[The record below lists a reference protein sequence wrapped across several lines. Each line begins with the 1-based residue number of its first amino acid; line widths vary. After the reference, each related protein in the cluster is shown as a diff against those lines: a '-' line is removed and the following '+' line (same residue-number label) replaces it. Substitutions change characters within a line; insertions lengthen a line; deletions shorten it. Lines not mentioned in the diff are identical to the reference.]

1 MIEIAFRD
9 VLGRAGPDGPTGFDD
24 PFFDFEN
31 AEGLAHL
38 AVDGREFLFVTSGA
52 GGDYVASIALAPDGT
67 MTPAGLVVN
76 DVRSITAVDAA
87 VIGGRPLV
95 VTAGEGR
102 LTVYA
107 LDPETGAMTVISDL
121 AADTFF
127 AVSAIRFVEAHGEAF
142 VVVAAGDENVL
153 SLVSLDETGA
163 PAEVVQTIEDGDLDV
178 FTSQPVELSGAQEIE
193 VTQVGLKTFLHIG
206 NASGQGLTTL
216 ELQRLDFQGRLRLVE
231 VFEDAQHDLDDGLA
245 QVDFGDRRYLVG
257 VEDEDLIVLEVGHDG
272 RLSVVDRIE
281 DVTPFFG
288 AIGVAAVVVDGVG
301 YVGVSGSDDVTLYEM
316 GRNGRLRRLDGQ
328 DNDGLPARPTDDSV
342 RDGVMVAAEDGVLRW
357 INAHDDVLR
366 VEEGGETQSVPG
378 LVSLSLSLGPN
389 LTFDPDAPLL
399 SLPNGPR
406 LQAGE
411 ETFFDD
417 DGLVNDGDRDAQNVA
432 FAVYASADQVLDADD
447 QSVFFRFGGQ
457 LRAGEA
463 TQPLTEAPF
472 FSLDAL
478 PAGDVFLIGVADEG
492 ANVEESD
499 ETDNLTVMR
508 VQVTPFTG
516 GDDVIRLPGP
526 SAFEWR
532 ALGGDDQVTGTD
544 GRDRVAGGAGADVLI
559 GEAGADTLKGGRGT
573 DTLSG
578 AGAADQLLGGR
589 GGDVLFGGGGGDLLR
604 GGGGGDRLSGLAGQ
618 DRLEGGGGR

>member
-9 VLGRAGPDGPTGFDD
+9 VLGRAGPDGPTGFTD
-24 PFFDFEN
+24 PIFDFDN
-31 AEGLAHL
+31 AESLAHL
-38 AVDGREFLFVTSGA
+38 AVDGREFLYLTGNTR
-52 GGDYVASIALAPDGT
+52 DYVGVVELAPDGT
-67 MTPAGLVVN
+67 MTPAAYL
-76 DVRSITAVDAA
+76 SIGNQQFNAVDAA
-87 VIGGRPLV
+87 VIDGRALFV
-95 VTAGEGR
+95 AAGAGR
-102 LTVYA
+102 LTVFETDPVTGRFAEVGA
-107 LDPETGAMTVISDL
+107 LAQGP
-121 AADTFF
+121 FF
-127 AVSAIRFVEAHGEAF
+127 GVSAVRFIEAYGETF
-142 VVVAAGDENVL
+142 VFVAAGDENV
-153 SLVSLDETGA
+153 VSLIRLDEDFA
-163 PAEVVQTIEDGDLDV
+163 PSEIVQTINDGDVDV
-178 FTSQPVELSGAQEIE
+178 FTSDPIELSGAQEIE
-193 VTQVGLKTFLHIG
+193 VTQGGVKTFIHIG
-206 NASGQGLTTL
+206 TEFGDAITTL
-216 ELQRLDFQGRLRLVE
+216 ELQRPDFQGRLRLVE
-231 VFEDAQHDLDDGLA
+231 VFEDAQHDFDSGLA
-245 QVDFGDRRYLVG
+245 QVDFGDRRYLVS

-272 RLSVVDRIE
+272 RLSVVERIE

-301 YVGVSGSDDVTLYEM
+301 YVGVSGSDEITLYEM
-316 GRNGRLRRLDGQ
+316 GRNGRLRLIDSQ
-328 DNDGLPARPTDDSV
+328 DNDSLAARPTDDSV

-366 VEEGGETQSVPG
+366 VEENGETRSVPG

-447 QSVFFRFGGQ
+447 PSVFFRFGGQ

-516 GDDVIRLPGP
+516 GDDVIRRPRRPRPGRARRFP
-526 SAFEWR
+526 SPDRRRRGR
-532 ALGGDDQVTGTD
+532 AIRRPTG
-544 GRDRVAGGAGADVLI
+544 RAAGSRRRRRCRA
-559 GEAGADTLKGGRGT
+559 
-573 DTLSG
+573 
-578 AGAADQLLGGR
+578 
-589 GGDVLFGGGGGDLLR
+589 
-604 GGGGGDRLSGLAGQ
+604 
-618 DRLEGGGGR
+618 